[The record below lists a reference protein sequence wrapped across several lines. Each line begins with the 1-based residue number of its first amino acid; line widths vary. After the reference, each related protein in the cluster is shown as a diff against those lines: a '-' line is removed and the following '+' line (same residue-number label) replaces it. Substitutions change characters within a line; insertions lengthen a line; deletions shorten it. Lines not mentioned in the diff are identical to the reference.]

1 MQEKKIYKVSLLIL
15 LLSSLAEANRLSHQE
30 ITHMVSKIK
39 EERAGITLSQLN
51 DTSNPFILNVIK
63 EEVKKAETV
72 VAKVKKKE
80 VFYGLKA
87 ILNKRAF
94 INNKW
99 YKQGD
104 SLGEY
109 KVGHVSSSS
118 VLLKSARGN
127 KTLTLK
133 NKSKSKAKK
142 LIHIDGGK
150 Q

>member
-1 MQEKKIYKVSLLIL
+1 MQEKKTYKVSLLIL
-15 LLSSLAEANRLSHQE
+15 LLSCLTEANSLSHQE

-39 EERAGITLSQLN
+39 KERAGITLSQLN

-63 EEVKKAETV
+63 EEVKKAEIV
-72 VAKVKKKE
+72 VVKVKKKE

-109 KVGHVSSSS
+109 KIGHISSSS
-118 VLLKSARGN
+118 VRLKSPRGN
-127 KTLTLK
+127 KKLML